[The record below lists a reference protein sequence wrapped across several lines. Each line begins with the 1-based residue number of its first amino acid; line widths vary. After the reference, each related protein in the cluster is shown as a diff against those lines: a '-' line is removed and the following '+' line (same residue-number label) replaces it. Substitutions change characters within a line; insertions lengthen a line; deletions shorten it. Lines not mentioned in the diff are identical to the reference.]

1 MRSTHRFKSGGGY
14 TPAWYDA
21 RAARGGSSS
30 LANTVKLIH
39 ARESAHKSES
49 PRKSESMSARKNED
63 ESAHEIEESNAAFKF
78 DSEAKYHPGPQ
89 HAAASDVGDLKEGR
103 VQVQSDD
110 PQKFFE
116 ATYPNIFEQ
125 YLLPL
130 VSSDERIQT
139 WRSTPMQFWQNQLN
153 FAIWWSFSGGPF
165 VCCRWLFAVFLSLPR
180 VLPNTPYTERDTGPT
195 TLR

>member
-49 PRKSESMSARKNED
+49 ARKSESMSARKNED

-89 HAAASDVGDLKEGR
+89 HAAASDEVLQYARSEVNFTFGEDLYMAPGDMRLRVGLSFTILR
-103 VQVQSDD
+103 V
-110 PQKFFE
+110 FE
-116 ATYPNIFEQ
+116 SYSSSPMDSFMALTPP
-125 YLLPL
+125 YLEANVLRARNPPTFL
-130 VSSDERIQT
+130 FIIEIT
-139 WRSTPMQFWQNQLN
+139 FP
-153 FAIWWSFSGGPF
+153 FSG
-165 VCCRWLFAVFLSLPR
+165 VQ
-180 VLPNTPYTERDTGPT
+180 
-195 TLR
+195 